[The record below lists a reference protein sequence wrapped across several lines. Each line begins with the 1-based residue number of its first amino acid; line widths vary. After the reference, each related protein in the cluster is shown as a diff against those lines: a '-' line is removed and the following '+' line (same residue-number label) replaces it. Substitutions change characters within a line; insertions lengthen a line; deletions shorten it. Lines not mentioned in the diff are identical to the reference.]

1 MRFTLLTRAVVNNCY
16 FLCNFIFVISA
27 PLDFWIF
34 FPWPFRFGIYIS
46 QIYWPFCFA
55 RGIREFFCAKQKPA
69 LTGSDKRLGKTRFR
83 YLFICYGAF
92 SSQLEHFWEWE
103 WDWDWDLGLGFGF
116 RCGMGMEMETVRVW
130 GSAIGELTLTT
141 KGKRHSGCCTGR
153 RRYVVIVIITLMPTK
168 HIQIITLS
176 LAWIL
181 HLEKTV
187 IDLYSNFG

>member
-92 SSQLEHFWEWE
+92 SSQLEHFLEE
-103 WDWDWDLGLGFGF
+103 NGIGIGTWDWDLDSDAEWEWKWKRLGFGD
-116 RCGMGMEMETVRVW
+116 RRS
-130 GSAIGELTLTT
+130 GS
-141 KGKRHSGCCTGR
+141 
-153 RRYVVIVIITLMPTK
+153 
-168 HIQIITLS
+168 
-176 LAWIL
+176 
-181 HLEKTV
+181 
-187 IDLYSNFG
+187 

>member
-1 MRFTLLTRAVVNNCY
+1 LSFRRRW
-16 FLCNFIFVISA
+16 IS
-27 PLDFWIF
+27 DFS
-34 FPWPFRFGIYIS
+34 PWPFLFGIYIS

-55 RGIREFFCAKQKPA
+55 RRIREFFCAKQKPA

-92 SSQLEHFWEWE
+92 SSQLEHFWDCDCDRDWQWE
-103 WDWDWDLGLGFGF
+103 SRFGFGMGL
-116 RCGMGMEMETVRVW
+116 RLGIGMGMEMDVET
-130 GSAIGELTLTT
+130 GSLWWSAVGELTLTT

-176 LAWIL
+176 RAQVL
-181 HLEKTV
+181 HSEKKRLLV
-187 IDLYSNFG
+187 LKSKK